1 MSNEHDHGDTSLEL
15 DNHLLRETL
24 SPEGLV
30 HIKPGTDP
38 EITNRFLNQVLA
50 MEEATKGPHAPV
62 ASRLPERIDLPDP
75 DTLTD
80 REIGI
85 RLREFISLL
94 SERGIEVGL
103 VGKLPDRLTYQ
114 YLVTE
119 ALNEEIPLLVP
130 EGARYNIDGCDGWCP
145 GCFQLPYCEVGQE
158 LQPEWKELG

>member
-1 MSNEHDHGDTSLEL
+1 MPNEHDHGDTSLEL
-15 DNHLLRETL
+15 DNQLLQETL

-30 HIKPGTDP
+30 HIEPGTDP

-50 MEEATKGPHAPV
+50 MEEAAKGPHAPV
-62 ASRLPERIDLPDP
+62 ASRLPEGIDLPDP

-85 RLREFISLL
+85 RLRELIRLL

-114 YLVTE
+114 YLVSE
-119 ALNEEIPLLVP
+119 VPGGHP
-130 EGARYNIDGCDGWCP
+130 EGKGTLRPIDASP
-145 GCFQLPYCEVGQE
+145 SLAVGRPW
-158 LQPEWKELG
+158 LYLLIL